1 MFLWRQTSARTV
13 EERDTFLVPGRPAVP
28 GGPARLLA
36 DNPGVLSQGSDGR
49 DHRRTGTFY

>member
-13 EERDTFLVPGRPAVP
+13 EERDTFLVPGRPSVP